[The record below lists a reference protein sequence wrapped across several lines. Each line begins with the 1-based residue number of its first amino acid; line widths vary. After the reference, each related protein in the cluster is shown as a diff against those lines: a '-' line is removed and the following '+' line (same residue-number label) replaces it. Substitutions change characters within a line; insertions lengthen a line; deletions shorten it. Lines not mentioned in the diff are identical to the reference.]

1 MNCGALAQEKIES
14 SPVPLEILKL
24 KWEKTARL
32 PRNFDPSVIPTGSG
46 SGFSDPARS
55 ISSATAPASAGGVP
69 ATQDN
74 PYVAFP
80 AVPNR
85 LPVYYLYSIKIR
97 NSSAKTI
104 AGIAWDYIFIDPNS
118 NKELG
123 RHQFLS
129 YEKVS
134 PDKQV
139 TFRGQMRSP
148 PVRLVQ
154 SPPQKTRKL
163 TEKAMIQCVLYE
175 DSTIW
180 RDPLSRPGI
189 CEFLASK
196 RSTIKRKH
204 NS

>member
-1 MNCGALAQEKIES
+1 MSCGVMAQEKAEAA
-14 SPVPLEILKL
+14 PVPLEILKL

-46 SGFSDPARS
+46 GGFSDPARS
-55 ISSATAPASAGGVP
+55 VSSSTTVAPTGGVP
-69 ATQDN
+69 STQDN
-74 PYVAFP
+74 PYVTFP

-97 NSSAKTI
+97 NASSKPI
-104 AGIAWDYIFIDPNS
+104 AGIAWDYIFIDPNN
-118 NKELG
+118 NKEIG

-139 TFRGQMRSP
+139 TFRGQLRSP

-154 SPPQKTRKL
+154 SPPQKTWKL
-163 TEKAMIQCVLYE
+163 TEKAMIQCILYE
-175 DSTIW
+175 DLTVW
-180 RDPLSRPGI
+180 RNPIARPGI

-196 RSTIKRKH
+196 RSVIKRKH